1 MAEPSGTTSAR
12 SQRRSERQ
20 QNIVE
25 TAATLFAE
33 HGYADCDMDC
43 VANALGIAKG
53 TLYLYF
59 PGKQELF
66 FACVDWGMTLMQ
78 RSIRAAAE
86 VATEPFDKIGRA
98 IRAYLVFFEDHPQ
111 YVELLV
117 QERAIFKDR
126 KLATYF
132 EHRNANRGSWREMYA
147 ELIASGR
154 LRDDIPVERIL
165 DTLGNLVY
173 GTMFTNHFVGRTQSL
188 DDQYRTI
195 MESVFRGFLSDK
207 ERRKWTVPPCE
218 AVASE
223 SVISKPRHR
232 TKSAK

>member
-1 MAEPSGTTSAR
+1 MAELTQTTTKR
-12 SQRRSERQ
+12 SQRRTERSQ
-20 QNIVE
+20 AIVE
-25 TAATLFAE
+25 TAAKLFAE
-33 HGYADCDMDC
+33 HGYDDCEMDC
-43 VANALGIAKG
+43 LASALGIAKG

-78 RSIRAAAE
+78 QAIRQASDP
-86 VATEPFDKIGRA
+86 VDEPFEKISRA
-98 IRAYLVFFEDHPQ
+98 IRAYLVFFEEHPQ

-132 EHRNANRGSWREMYA
+132 EHRNANRGQWRDLYS
-147 ELIASGR
+147 ELIAKGR
-154 LRDDIPVERIL
+154 LRSDFPVERIL

-188 DDQYRTI
+188 DEQYGTI
-195 MESVFRGFLSDK
+195 MECIFRGILSDA
-207 ERRKWTVPPCE
+207 ERQTWSVPKFPDE
-218 AVASE
+218 QPNA
-223 SVISKPRHR
+223 
-232 TKSAK
+232 

>member
-1 MAEPSGTTSAR
+1 MAELTQATTKR
-12 SQRRSERQ
+12 SQRRTERSQ
-20 QNIVE
+20 AIVE
-25 TAATLFAE
+25 TAAKLFAE
-33 HGYADCDMDC
+33 HGYDDCEMDC
-43 VANALGIAKG
+43 LASALGIAKG

-78 RSIRAAAE
+78 RAIRQASDP
-86 VATEPFDKIGRA
+86 VDEPFEKISRA
-98 IRAYLVFFEDHPQ
+98 IRAYLVFFEEHPQ

-132 EHRNANRGSWREMYA
+132 EHRNANRGQWRELYA
-147 ELIASGR
+147 QLIANGR
-154 LRDDIPVERIL
+154 LRNDFPVERIL

-188 DDQYRTI
+188 DEQYRTI
-195 MESVFRGFLSDK
+195 MECIFRGILSDT
-207 ERRKWTVPPCE
+207 ERETWTVPKFDT
-218 AVASE
+218 
-223 SVISKPRHR
+223 KP
-232 TKSAK
+232 AC

>member
-1 MAEPSGTTSAR
+1 MAELTQTTTKR
-12 SQRRSERQ
+12 SQRRSERSQ
-20 QNIVE
+20 TIVE

-33 HGYADCDMDC
+33 HGYDDCEMDC
-43 VANALGIAKG
+43 LASALGIAKG

-78 RSIRAAAE
+78 RAIREASDP
-86 VATEPFDKIGRA
+86 VDEPFEKISRA
-98 IRAYLVFFEDHPQ
+98 IRAYLVFFEEHPQ

-132 EHRNANRGSWREMYA
+132 EHRNANRGQWRELYA
-147 ELIASGR
+147 GLIASGR
-154 LRDDIPVERIL
+154 LRNDFPVERIL

-188 DDQYRTI
+188 DEQYRTI
-195 MESVFRGFLSDK
+195 MECIFRGILSDA
-207 ERRKWTVPPCE
+207 ERQTWSVPKF
-218 AVASE
+218 ATHST
-223 SVISKPRHR
+223 S
-232 TKSAK
+232 